1 MTDQTH
7 REIIKSYVYG
17 LNIEEI
23 ATYYKLSQA
32 IVKKIISS
40 SEKEINDIKKHY
52 KNMMGGDK

>member
-23 ATYYKLSQA
+23 ATYYKLSQPT
-32 IVKKIISS
+32 IRKIISS
-40 SEKEINDIKKHY
+40 SEKEISDIKKHY
-52 KNMMGGDK
+52 KNMEGDK